1 MRKRIRVVLASV
13 CAFALVGAFA
23 LAGCSSNTEQQAG
36 ETQKPAEE
44 QAKSESHEAVE
55 LQLFAANSLSK
66 AMDAVQE
73 LYTQDHTWVTFKDT
87 QYLSSGE
94 LNEQLAGGA
103 YADVL
108 ISASKGK
115 MDDAVEKGYVDEAT
129 RFDMFKNDLVM
140 VAGED
145 SELAAKY
152 ADQSFTLDDLATG
165 DYTVAVGD
173 ASVPAGNYTNQAL
186 STVGCFINADGKT
199 GKDSAGTDGSYDG
212 TPLEGKVNLQSSVG
226 NVCKQAQ
233 SGAVDVAF
241 VYSSD
246 VYRFGGVKV
255 IGVVPDD
262 THKNIIYPAAIC
274 KDSTQAEAA
283 NEFIEW
289 ATTNADAK
297 KLWQEWGFELVS

>member
-1 MRKRIRVVLASV
+1 MSR
-13 CAFALVGAFA
+13 GAA
-23 LAGCSSNTEQQAG
+23 AVRREL
-36 ETQKPAEE
+36 
-44 QAKSESHEAVE
+44 AVE
-55 LQLFAANSLSK
+55 GHG
-66 AMDAVQE
+66 AVQE

-152 ADQSFTLDDLATG
+152 ADQSSLLDDLATG

-186 STVGCFINADGKT
+186 STVGCFIDADGKT

-262 THKNIIYPAAIC
+262 THKNIIYPAASARTPRRPRLQTSSSSGLPPTPMPRSFGRSGASSWFL
-274 KDSTQAEAA
+274 D
-283 NEFIEW
+283 
-289 ATTNADAK
+289 
-297 KLWQEWGFELVS
+297 